1 VGDIDDGEEIEMRG
15 PDMSFVYEAQ
25 QEEAEAELQE
35 VRAELED
42 ARPRAEEAER
52 VFEAAY
58 GPEVDEIFQLATERN
73 HRWMELWAPTAADPE
88 SLRDEFLYILY
99 RRSDEGRDMEK
110 ANERVRNLKASERRL
125 KRKIQKAKRE
135 ARRAKQDRS

>member
-1 VGDIDDGEEIEMRG
+1 MRG

-25 QEEAEAELQE
+25 QEEAEAELQK

-52 VFEAAY
+52 ALEAAY
-58 GPEVDEIFQLATERN
+58 GSEVDEIFQLATESN
-73 HRWMELWAPTAADPE
+73 HRWMELWAPTVAGPE
-88 SLRDEFLYILY
+88 MLWDEFLYFLY
-99 RRSDEGRDMEK
+99 RRSDEGIAMEK
-110 ANERVRNLKASERRL
+110 ARERVRTLAASEQRL

-135 ARRAKQDRS
+135 ARRAKQDQS